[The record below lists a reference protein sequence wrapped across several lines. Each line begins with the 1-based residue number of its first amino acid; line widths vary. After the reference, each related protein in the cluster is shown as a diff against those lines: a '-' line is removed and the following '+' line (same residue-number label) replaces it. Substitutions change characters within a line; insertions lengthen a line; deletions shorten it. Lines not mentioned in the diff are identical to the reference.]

1 MTQKK
6 YSSSLSRQS
15 SEIKPKTKL
24 VSKLT
29 YGKKPLF
36 CLEYNKP
43 DKQNV
48 YGINLL
54 NNYQSQNNRWHRLMS
69 GMKYQNIAF

>member
-1 MTQKK
+1 MAQKK

-15 SEIKPKTKL
+15 SEIKSRTKL
-24 VSKLT
+24 VSKRNR
-29 YGKKPLF
+29 KKPLF

-48 YGINLL
+48 YDINST
-54 NNYQSQNNRWHRLMS
+54 QTFSVP
-69 GMKYQNIAF
+69 K